1 MLVFLVGGLASP
13 FLIRPSAAYG
23 EHVYEANPILGPGDP
38 SFSVYADQ
46 TVAQSFIATATYSLL
61 NVTLRLQNVG
71 SSTNTIL
78 VSLHPDDPVNHTPSS
93 VSLASARVGTLNNAP
108 PANISIAFSPA
119 AVVNAGEVYWI
130 VASNG
135 ASQAVNGYLWS
146 QSNADTY
153 PGGHADIYNV
163 TSGGWASLMTDMY
176 FVTYGRNYAANLT
189 AAMTADRTQAMPQDP
204 VIFTVYFNN
213 SGTQIAPQV
222 WINDSLPSGFA
233 YVSDTSTLG
242 VLKSSTPFPR
252 FTFSNV
258 SNGVHSFVVTARVT
272 IGVDPGSLLTNR
284 VTLTYTNV
292 SGGLHAGLTTSASVL
307 VGIASKQLYL
317 APNAVLPRIL
327 TTDRPTGTST
337 STVTIDQSN
346 FEDFALSPALAGS
359 FRVTNVTAS
368 LWVDSLSGNVE
379 TLVLDLSVMD
389 RNGTVAY
396 YRPTAVVTD
405 NTAGF
410 QMFTFTFPAGN
421 YTFPAS
427 QEIQLRVLNDPS
439 STDKLKLAFNAT
451 SVPSR
456 LDLLTTTYVNVTQ
469 VLLQDQ
475 VGPASVWSPFDSLI
489 ILANVSDPFGAA
501 KIVGAW
507 FNVTTPT
514 SAVVASYVTTAAQ
527 TDPQPLPQWK
537 VYRYTFNQS
546 LANGTYS
553 ILVTAFEDNG
563 VQDSANG
570 TALVRAPALSF
581 TKVASVV
588 RAKAGDRY
596 AYDLW
601 FNNTGTGPA
610 GRVWI
615 NDSLPSQ
622 LSFQSSSSTPP
633 GTYTGAYNWTWTS
646 VAPGSNEL
654 VINVAVSGSANQVA
668 WIRNQATLSF
678 TDEKGH
684 LWPSLSAY
692 ADVVIN
698 GPIVNLTLSSSPAAR
713 VHANQTV
720 VYTVNLTN
728 GGDAAQTLWLNDT
741 MPSGFTFV
749 GSTASTYGGTANVA
763 GDEILFQFSDMPAGA
778 AWSFT
783 FTLRAGLALSLA
795 SLYTD
800 TLGLNYSSL
809 NSVLMPSK
817 VGAVSLLFAAPAIP
831 NGTIDLLP
839 SQASPGEDIPATLTF
854 ANVGNE
860 PAKYLWANL
869 TVDAYLT
876 FRNASLPSAWL
887 YTSLRFFLTNVS
899 LGSHTIYLNLT
910 LSGSTPDRYVAAI
923 TGTIEYSDEIQNAL
937 PVITLTPDQVT
948 VALPSMA
955 LSITPGN
962 TTVEAGT
969 PLTYSVYLFNAGSG
983 VAADV
988 WLNMTLPSAF
998 DFYGDTSNASRT
1010 TSGANY
1016 SWHWAN
1022 QGSGPRNF
1030 AVYLAVRSTV
1040 LDGTLTN
1047 VAYRLDYQDV
1057 NHVARP
1063 RVTTIAM
1070 VKVIAPAI
1078 VLSLQA
1084 DRSEVLSGNTLTYSL
1099 EIRNAGETTARWVSV
1114 SDDVDPRLEIL
1125 TKTSSVPATGNR
1137 SLSWNLTDLVPGQS
1151 EWINVTVRVVD
1162 GTPVRTLIANVF
1174 EARYS
1179 NSLGGASL
1187 GYARSAPVTITIIA
1201 DILPLIWIGLAGA
1214 IAAPA
1219 LGLLVARR
1227 QRVAIEEVFLVY
1239 RDGVLLS
1246 HLSRTLMAD
1255 KDEDVLSGMLTAVQ
1269 EFVRDAFRYGEHREL
1284 HQMDFGDYRILIERG
1299 KLAYLAVVYSGKNSS
1314 SVRKRVRMVLDR
1326 IESTYASV
1334 LDNWDGDMEKVV
1346 GARDIIRDYLLKSNG
1361 HSRAHTNGE

>member
-1 MLVFLVGGLASP
+1 
-13 FLIRPSAAYG
+13 
-23 EHVYEANPILGPGDP
+23 
-38 SFSVYADQ
+38 
-46 TVAQSFIATATYSLL
+46 
-61 NVTLRLQNVG
+61 
-71 SSTNTIL
+71 
-78 VSLHPDDPVNHTPSS
+78 
-93 VSLASARVGTLNNAP
+93 
-108 PANISIAFSPA
+108 
-119 AVVNAGEVYWI
+119 
-130 VASNG
+130 
-135 ASQAVNGYLWS
+135 
-146 QSNADTY
+146 
-153 PGGHADIYNV
+153 
-163 TSGGWASLMTDMY
+163 
-176 FVTYGRNYAANLT
+176 
-189 AAMTADRTQAMPQDP
+189 
-204 VIFTVYFNN
+204 
-213 SGTQIAPQV
+213 
-222 WINDSLPSGFA
+222 
-233 YVSDTSTLG
+233 
-242 VLKSSTPFPR
+242 
-252 FTFSNV
+252 
-258 SNGVHSFVVTARVT
+258 
-272 IGVDPGSLLTNR
+272 
-284 VTLTYTNV
+284 
-292 SGGLHAGLTTSASVL
+292 
-307 VGIASKQLYL
+307 
-317 APNAVLPRIL
+317 
-327 TTDRPTGTST
+327 
-337 STVTIDQSN
+337 
-346 FEDFALSPALAGS
+346 
-359 FRVTNVTAS
+359 
-368 LWVDSLSGNVE
+368 
-379 TLVLDLSVMD
+379 
-389 RNGTVAY
+389 
-396 YRPTAVVTD
+396 
-405 NTAGF
+405 
-410 QMFTFTFPAGN
+410 
-421 YTFPAS
+421 
-427 QEIQLRVLNDPS
+427 
-439 STDKLKLAFNAT
+439 
-451 SVPSR
+451 
-456 LDLLTTTYVNVTQ
+456 
-469 VLLQDQ
+469 
-475 VGPASVWSPFDSLI
+475 
-489 ILANVSDPFGAA
+489 
-501 KIVGAW
+501 
-507 FNVTTPT
+507 
-514 SAVVASYVTTAAQ
+514 
-527 TDPQPLPQWK
+527 
-537 VYRYTFNQS
+537 
-546 LANGTYS
+546 
-553 ILVTAFEDNG
+553 
-563 VQDSANG
+563 
-570 TALVRAPALSF
+570 
-581 TKVASVV
+581 
-588 RAKAGDRY
+588 
-596 AYDLW
+596 
-601 FNNTGTGPA
+601 
-610 GRVWI
+610 
-615 NDSLPSQ
+615 
-622 LSFQSSSSTPP
+622 
-633 GTYTGAYNWTWTS
+633 
-646 VAPGSNEL
+646 
-654 VINVAVSGSANQVA
+654 
-668 WIRNQATLSF
+668 
-678 TDEKGH
+678 
-684 LWPSLSAY
+684 
-692 ADVVIN
+692 
-698 GPIVNLTLSSSPAAR
+698 
-713 VHANQTV
+713 
-720 VYTVNLTN
+720 
-728 GGDAAQTLWLNDT
+728 
-741 MPSGFTFV
+741 
-749 GSTASTYGGTANVA
+749 
-763 GDEILFQFSDMPAGA
+763 
-778 AWSFT
+778 
-783 FTLRAGLALSLA
+783 
-795 SLYTD
+795 
-800 TLGLNYSSL
+800 
-809 NSVLMPSK
+809 
-817 VGAVSLLFAAPAIP
+817 
-831 NGTIDLLP
+831 
-839 SQASPGEDIPATLTF
+839 
-854 ANVGNE
+854 NE
-860 PAKYLWANL
+860 PAKYLWVNL

-937 PVITLTPDQVT
+937 PVVTLTPDLIT
-948 VALPSMA
+948 VASPSMA

-1022 QGSGPRNF
+1022 QGSGPRSF

-1070 VKVIAPAI
+1070 VKVVAPAI

-1114 SDDVDPRLEIL
+1114 TDGVDPRLEVL
-1125 TKTSSVPATGNR
+1125 TYTSSVPATGNQ
-1137 SLSWNLTDLVPGQS
+1137 SLSWNLTDLAPGQS